1 VCVLFVQC
9 YDLVNKTQGTSKTEK
24 LEISPCDH
32 RDAVGE
38 DDYNDDSEGDYDD
51 IEKEEEREGY

>member
-1 VCVLFVQC
+1 VRFVCP
-9 YDLVNKTQGTSKTEK
+9 VNETHGTNKTEK

-51 IEKEEEREGY
+51 IEKEEEGERC